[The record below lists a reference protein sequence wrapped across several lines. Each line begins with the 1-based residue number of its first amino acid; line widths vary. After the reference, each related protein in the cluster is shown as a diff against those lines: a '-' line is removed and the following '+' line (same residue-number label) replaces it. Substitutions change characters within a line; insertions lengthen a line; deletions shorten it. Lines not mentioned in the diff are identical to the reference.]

1 MHFGKKMNRK
11 PVDIGSFLEVYHSP
25 GYGDMNGQSHS
36 ESLKKNKDGKWT
48 ISSCDR
54 DSFRDPLV
62 ETVYSV
68 SEDAVKSFLI
78 FINQKNILSLTDRK
92 KSDLFVTDYS
102 QWRWDFSF
110 ADSAVGKRPELY
122 QLWEYKEYSDAD
134 KKLLKELE
142 DRFEGLRGA
151 VISKKKT
158 E

>member
-11 PVDIGSFLEVYHSP
+11 QVNFEDFLGLDHSP
-25 GYGDMNGQSHS
+25 GYGDMNGQSHY
-36 ESLKKNKDGKWT
+36 ESLKKDKDGKWI
-48 ISSCDR
+48 ISSLDR
-54 DSFRDPLV
+54 DSFRDPLI

-68 SEDAVKSFLI
+68 SEDAVKSFLV

-110 ADSAVGKRPELY
+110 ADSAVGKGPELY

-134 KKLLKELE
+134 NKLLTELE
-142 DRFEGLRGA
+142 ERFEGLSGA

-158 E
+158 D